1 MTDTSISDRSTPLA
15 ATANA
20 RRAAAAEEEHG
31 AQSPPSSR
39 RRMILVVLF
48 VAAAIGAGLWLAFRH
63 EDDLVQGMADADNIN
78 VAAKIT
84 ARVASLRVREGDRVS
99 AGQALF
105 ELTSPEASARRR
117 QATAALDG
125 ARALQSK
132 ALEGARTEE
141 IRAALANWRRAVAA
155 AELAQST
162 LRRIS
167 ALFEQNVVTRQRQEE
182 AQAQANSA
190 AEAAAAARAQYDEA
204 LAGARQQ
211 DRQAA
216 GAQVRQAEGAVAEA
230 EAAYDEVVGRAP
242 SAGEV
247 EKKLA
252 DVGELVPAGYP
263 VFTLVA
269 LDEMWVALFL
279 REDEFRGM
287 RIGRTL
293 VGDIPALGI
302 AHAQFRVYY
311 VSPAGDFAT
320 WRATRQSAGYDVKT
334 FEIRARPVQPIADFR
349 PGMSVLFRWP
359 QP

>member
-1 MTDTSISDRSTPLA
+1 MTNTSVADKSGPSA
-15 ATANA
+15 AQTNA
-20 RRAAAAEEEHG
+20 RGNTADAEKS
-31 AQSPPSSR
+31 APPAKSSR
-39 RRMILVVLF
+39 GRAVVIAVIV
-48 VAAAIGAGLWLAFRH
+48 VAALGAGLYLAFRNG
-63 EDDLVQGMADADNIN
+63 EDLVQGMADADNIN

-84 ARVASLRVREGDRVS
+84 ARVAALRVQEGDRVT
-99 AGQALF
+99 AGQPLF
-105 ELTSPEASARRR
+105 ELTSPEVNAKRR

-132 ALEGARTEE
+132 AREGAREEE
-141 IRAALANWRRAVAA
+141 IRAALANWRRATAS

-162 LRRIS
+162 FRRVS
-167 ALFEQNVVTRQRQEE
+167 TLFEQNVVTRQRMEE

-190 AEAAAAARAQYDEA
+190 VEAVAAARAQYDES
-204 LAGARQQ
+204 LAGARRQ
-211 DRQAA
+211 DRDAA

-230 EAAYDEVVGRAP
+230 DAAYDEVLGRAP

-263 VFTLVA
+263 VFTLVD
-269 LDEMWVALFL
+269 LDQMWVALYL
-279 REDEFRGM
+279 REDQFRGM

-293 VGDIPALGI
+293 VGDVPALGVER
-302 AHAQFRVYY
+302 AQFRIYY

-334 FEIRARPVQPIADFR
+334 FEIRARPVRPITDFR